1 MLAFLVKTEYTGSE
15 LEGVIMKFIRN
26 IAHYFYDGDL
36 LSFSR
41 ENAANYISLLGAW
54 LSRIGLLCFCVYLT
68 LFGVQ
73 GHISTLAMIIRAFGI
88 ALFVLAA
95 VCDGIDGYVA
105 RRLKIVSKFG
115 EIYDPHL
122 DKVQYIT
129 KVNGLMIDAAVA
141 ALCGASWQLLLQALI
156 VSWITQER
164 DLTNM
169 FHRLWAIRED
179 PNMKVSARP
188 SGKWRTR
195 ICFPAILV
203 FFLVINP
210 LQSILLG
217 WILTFIIFAVTAW
230 SAYDY
235 VHAYR
240 VAIKETRRKTAP

>member
-1 MLAFLVKTEYTGSE
+1 MWKLICKA
-15 LEGVIMKFIRN
+15 I
-26 IAHYFYDGDL
+26 HYFYDEDL
-36 LSFSR
+36 LPVSR
-41 ENAANYISLLGAW
+41 EHLANYISLLGAW
-54 LSRIGLLCFCVYLT
+54 LSRVGLLCFCVYLT
-68 LFGVQ
+68 LFGIQ
-73 GHISTLAMIIRAFGI
+73 GHISTLAMIIRASGI
-88 ALFVLAA
+88 VLFTLAA
-95 VCDGIDGYVA
+95 TCDGVDGYVA

-141 ALCGASWQLLLQALI
+141 TLCGASWQLLLQALI
-156 VSWITQER
+156 ISWITQER

-169 FHRLWAIRED
+169 FHRLWSVRED

-195 ICFPAILV
+195 ICFPGILL

-210 LQSILLG
+210 LQSVLFG
-217 WILTFIIFAVTAW
+217 WILTCVIFVVTAY

-235 VHAYR
+235 VRAYR
-240 VAIKETRRKTAP
+240 VAIKTTRRNKQDFD